1 MQTCWTE
8 HQDTDA
14 VLASGE
20 ARKDCAQRWAETW
33 CARLLSTT
41 AKVMEMKQT
50 RGGDRP
56 LHAACPENGQGET
69 LPGEAEQ
76 TTGGDAS
83 PETGEV
89 TGQRFDYVYF
99 EEASGS
105 LSRELRSALAKLRVP
120 LGYVTNTKLNRM
132 LLLNGAKDRILK
144 AVSDLPDS
152 GPSDPCSQGV
162 VRQAPKFN
170 ERILSDVLFV
180 WGSNCEKHA
189 VARVI
194 DAFR

>member
-1 MQTCWTE
+1 MLR
-8 HQDTDA
+8 
-14 VLASGE
+14 V
-20 ARKDCAQRWAETW
+20 RKMDKGKPFRGKRNKQPEGMLRQR
-33 CARLLSTT
+33 L
-41 AKVMEMKQT
+41 
-50 RGGDRP
+50 
-56 LHAACPENGQGET
+56 
-69 LPGEAEQ
+69 
-76 TTGGDAS
+76 
-83 PETGEV
+83 GEV

-99 EEASGS
+99 EGASGS
-105 LSRELRSALAKLRVP
+105 LSRELRSTLAKLHVP
-120 LGYVTNTKLNRM
+120 LGHVTNTKLNRM

-144 AVSDLPDS
+144 AVSDPPDS

-170 ERILSDVLFV
+170 ERIISDVLFV